1 MSQPGAGLPLISAS
15 KPWLRILPA
24 AIEHSG
30 LSGSVMARFLASMRN
45 SAAWPFRRLSRNSPF
60 SPISTCLPV
69 RGSSSWPFTSVVVC
83 GVKMLV

>member
-24 AIEHSG
+24 AMEKSG
-30 LSGSVMARFLASMRN
+30 LSGSVMARFSSSMRK
-45 SAAWPFRRLSRNSPF
+45 SAAWPFSRLSRNSPF
-60 SPISTCLPV
+60 RPISNCLPV
-69 RGSSSWPFTSVVVC
+69 RGSSNWPLTSVVVC